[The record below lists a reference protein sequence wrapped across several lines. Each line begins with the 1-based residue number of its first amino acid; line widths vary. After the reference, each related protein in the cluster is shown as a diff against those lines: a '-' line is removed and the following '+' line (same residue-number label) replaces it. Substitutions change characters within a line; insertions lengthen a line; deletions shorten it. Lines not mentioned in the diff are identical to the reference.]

1 LLSSSSST
9 SHHSCSLSS
18 LVSFSFHI
26 ILPLKGS
33 AKNNILKANQI
44 LLLKDPKKYIIDMFI
59 NVCILNYKS
68 KKEGLTAEESDK
80 AITLL
85 DTITNV
91 LGRQS
96 QLIDECITI
105 FSTSMNMRN
114 NIYESW
120 DLVEDY
126 LKDRINI

>member
-1 LLSSSSST
+1 M
-9 SHHSCSLSS
+9 
-18 LVSFSFHI
+18 
-26 ILPLKGS
+26 
-33 AKNNILKANQI
+33 NNILKANQI

-68 KKEGLTAEESDK
+68 KKESLTAEESDK

>member
-1 LLSSSSST
+1 M
-9 SHHSCSLSS
+9 
-18 LVSFSFHI
+18 
-26 ILPLKGS
+26 
-33 AKNNILKANQI
+33 NNILKANQI
-44 LLLKDPKKYIIDMFI
+44 LLLKDPKKYIVDMFI

-68 KKEGLTAEESDK
+68 KKEGLTAEESNK

-105 FSTSMNMRN
+105 FSTSMNMKN
-114 NIYESW
+114 DIYASW

>member
-1 LLSSSSST
+1 M
-9 SHHSCSLSS
+9 
-18 LVSFSFHI
+18 
-26 ILPLKGS
+26 
-33 AKNNILKANQI
+33 NNILKANQI

-68 KKEGLTAEESDK
+68 KKEDLTAEESDK

>member
-1 LLSSSSST
+1 M
-9 SHHSCSLSS
+9 
-18 LVSFSFHI
+18 
-26 ILPLKGS
+26 
-33 AKNNILKANQI
+33 NNILKANQI
-44 LLLKDPKKYIIDMFI
+44 LLLKDPKKYIIDMLI

-68 KKEGLTAEESDK
+68 KKESLTAEESDK

>member
-1 LLSSSSST
+1 M
-9 SHHSCSLSS
+9 
-18 LVSFSFHI
+18 
-26 ILPLKGS
+26 
-33 AKNNILKANQI
+33 NNILKANQI

-59 NVCILNYKS
+59 NICILNYKS
-68 KKEGLTAEESDK
+68 KKESLTAEESDK